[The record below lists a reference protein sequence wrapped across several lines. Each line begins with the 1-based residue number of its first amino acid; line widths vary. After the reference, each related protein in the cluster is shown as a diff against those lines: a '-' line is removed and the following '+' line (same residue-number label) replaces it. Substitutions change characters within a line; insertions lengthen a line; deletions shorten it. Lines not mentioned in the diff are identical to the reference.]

1 MLIKNPKGW
10 EIPENQATSEHVFLN
25 RRRILQAAG
34 FLGMRGLL
42 AAAAK
47 RNPSFSLDRPVTP
60 EWAATGFNNYYEFH
74 PTDKQ
79 AVKDQVGKFQTDSWS
94 IEVTGLAER
103 PGRCD
108 LDKLIREM
116 PIEERLYRFRCV
128 EAWSM
133 AVPWTGFPLAA
144 LLKKIG
150 PKSKAKYIRFIT
162 ANRPDQMP
170 GMRMAPWYPW
180 PYREALRLDEA
191 WNDLA
196 MLVTG
201 VYGKPLPVQNG
212 APIRLIVPWKYGF
225 KSIKSIVEI
234 ELTSDRPETFWNK
247 LQPNE
252 YGFFAN
258 VNPKKPHPRW
268 SQATERLI
276 PNMDRRATLLYNGY
290 EEWVAPMYTGAE
302 S

>member
-1 MLIKNPKGW
+1 MLIKNLKGW
-10 EIPENQATSEHVFLN
+10 EIPENQATPEHVFLN

-47 RNPSFSLDRPVTP
+47 RNPSFELDRPVTP

-79 AVKDQVGKFQTDSWS
+79 AVKDQVGKFQTHPWS

-103 PGRCD
+103 PGRYD
-108 LDKLIREM
+108 LDELIREM

-150 PKSKAKYIRFIT
+150 PQPKANYIRFVT
-162 ANRPDQMP
+162 ANRPDEMP
-170 GMRMAPWYPW
+170 GMQMAPWYPW
-180 PYREALRLDEA
+180 PYRESLRLDEA
-191 WNDLA
+191 WNDLT

-201 VYGKPLPVQNG
+201 VYGKPLPAQNG

-234 ELTSDRPETFWNK
+234 ELTSGRPETFWNK

-268 SQATERLI
+268 SQSTERLI
-276 PNMDRRATLLYNGY
+276 PNMDRRATLPYNGY
-290 EEWVAPMYTGAE
+290 GEWVAQMYTGKE